1 MRTRHIQRALKN
13 ARLVYSFQ
21 GTQLSGQAR
30 CTGGFL
36 LPGRLAVPAQ
46 QYGHAKFAR
55 QPDSLRGVHRI
66 LQRV

>member
-1 MRTRHIQRALKN
+1 MRTLHIQRALKN

-36 LPGRLAVPAQ
+36 LQKLSVRRADGVQEHGYL
-46 QYGHAKFAR
+46 
-55 QPDSLRGVHRI
+55 SLIHI
-66 LQRV
+66 